1 MQPFRNILVGVDLA
15 QYDAANHQPSAVAR
29 AVVQQALWLASKM
42 NARLTFFAALNLT
55 TESLP
60 YLEES
65 DRRHLT
71 QSTEQAAAAVLNDLV
86 RQAEGQGIKAG
97 EKLALG
103 GSWLELIRQTLREKH
118 DLLLVGTRD
127 RKGLG
132 RMLFGSTAIKLV
144 RRCPCPVW
152 VAKPEGIPTPL
163 NILVASDLSPV
174 ADEGLSLAV
183 NLARVTPTQI
193 HLLHVVDFPLDR
205 IWSTGLPDAKE
216 ESYRRDVRR
225 RAERSL
231 QEQIERAGAQ
241 ALSPAVTVHLADDA
255 GGLPDEGILS
265 YIQTHKI
272 ELLVMGTIG
281 RGGIPGVMIGNTAER
296 LLPDLT
302 CSLLAVKPAG
312 FVSPVRL

>member
-152 VAKPEGIPTPL
+152 VAKPESIPTPL

-174 ADEGLSLAV
+174 AEDALGLAV
-183 NLARVTPTQI
+183 HLAQVTPAKI
-193 HLLHVVDFPLDR
+193 YLLHVVDFPLDH

-216 ESYRRDVRR
+216 DAYRRDMRSQ
-225 RAERSL
+225 AEQTL
-231 QEQIERAGAQ
+231 QTQVDRAGARD
-241 ALSPAVTVHLADDA
+241 LTPAVQVHLIDDM
-255 GGLPDEGILS
+255 GGLPDEGILGF
-265 YIQTHKI
+265 IQTHKI
-272 ELLVMGTIG
+272 DLLVMGTIG
-281 RGGIPGVMIGNTAER
+281 RSGIPGVMIGNTAER
-296 LLPDLT
+296 ILPDLT

>member
-15 QYDAANHQPSAVAR
+15 QYDATSHQPSVVAR
-29 AVVQQALWLASKM
+29 AVVQQALWLAAKM

-60 YLEES
+60 YLDES
-65 DRRHLT
+65 DRQHLT
-71 QSTEQAAAAVLNDLV
+71 QSAERAAGTILDNLV
-86 RQAEGQGIKAG
+86 RQAETQGIKAG
-97 EKLALG
+97 KKLALG
-103 GSWLELIRQTLREKH
+103 GSWLELIRQVLRDKH

-132 RMLFGSTAIKLV
+132 RMIFGSTAIKLV

-163 NILVASDLSPV
+163 NILVASDLSP
-174 ADEGLSLAV
+174 AAEDALGLAV
-183 NLARVTPTQI
+183 NLARVTPANI
-193 HLLHVVDFPLDR
+193 HLLHVVDFPLDH

-216 ESYRRDVRR
+216 EAYRRDLRH
-225 RAERSL
+225 RAEQAL
-231 QEQIERAGAQ
+231 QSQVNRAGAQ
-241 ALSPAVTVHLADDA
+241 DLSPGVQVHLVDDM
-255 GGLPDEGILS
+255 GGLADEGILG

-272 ELLVMGTIG
+272 DLLVMGTIG
-281 RGGIPGVMIGNTAER
+281 RSGIPGVMIGNTAER
-296 LLPDLT
+296 ILPDLT

>member
-15 QYDAANHQPSAVAR
+15 QYDPTSLQPSPVAR
-29 AVVQQALWLASKM
+29 AVVQQALWLAAKM
-42 NARLTFFAALNLT
+42 NARLTYFAALNLT

-65 DRRHLT
+65 DRQHLT
-71 QSTEQAAAAVLNDLV
+71 QSAQQAANKILSDLV
-86 RQAEGQGIKAG
+86 RQAEAHGIAAAS
-97 EKLALG
+97 ELALG
-103 GSWLELIRQTLREKH
+103 GSWLELIRQVLRDKH

-163 NILVASDLSPV
+163 NILVASDLSP
-174 ADEGLSLAV
+174 AAEDALCLAA
-183 NLARVTPTQI
+183 NLAQVTPAKI
-193 HLLHVVDFPLDR
+193 HLLHVVDFPLDH
-205 IWSTGLPDAKE
+205 IWSTGLPDVKE
-216 ESYRRDVRR
+216 EIYRHDLRHK
-225 RAERSL
+225 AELAL
-231 QEQIERAGAQ
+231 QAQVDHAGACG
-241 ALSPAVTVHLADDA
+241 LSPAVQVHLIDDM
-255 GGLPDEGILS
+255 GGLPDEGILN
-265 YIQTHKI
+265 YIQAQKI
-272 ELLVMGTIG
+272 DLLVMGTIG
-281 RGGIPGVMIGNTAER
+281 RSGIPGVMIGNTAER

-312 FVSPVRL
+312 FVSPVHL

>member
-241 ALSPAVTVHLADDA
+241 ALSPAVKVHLADDA